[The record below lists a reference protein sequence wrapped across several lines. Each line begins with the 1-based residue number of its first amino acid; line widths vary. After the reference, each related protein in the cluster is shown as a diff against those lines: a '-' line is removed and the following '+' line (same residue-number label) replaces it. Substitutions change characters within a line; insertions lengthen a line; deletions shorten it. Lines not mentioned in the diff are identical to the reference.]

1 MALIGVAFAPLYIKY
16 LGVEAYGLIGIFAVL
31 QAWLTL
37 LDMGMTPTLN
47 REVARYT
54 AGAYSATAIRDLV
67 RTFEIVC
74 CGMAVLIATIL
85 FAASDWIADDWLHAR
100 ALPAGHIAPFLA
112 VVGVGAVLLFV
123 GRLYPGGLLGLQ
135 EPLWLATL

>member
-54 AGAYSATAIRDLV
+54 AGAYSATAIRDLG
-67 RTFEIVC
+67 RTFGIVC
-74 CGMAVLIATIL
+74 CGTAGVITTNSFSGSAWL
-85 FAASDWIADDWLHAR
+85 SDSSDQSARHAQ
-100 ALPAGHIAPFLA
+100 AE
-112 VVGVGAVLLFV
+112 V
-123 GRLYPGGLLGLQ
+123 
-135 EPLWLATL
+135 